1 MALKNNFADRLIA
14 EIDKKQNPSVV
25 GLDTSFAKLPD
36 FFRKD
41 FMGSYEL
48 AFQSASQAVYEFNK
62 KIIDAVYDIV
72 PCVKLQLAYYEELG
86 DYGMEAFRKT
96 ANYAKTRGLLVIA
109 DAKRNDIGT
118 TCKAYSS
125 AFLGETDIF
134 GSRRSVF
141 DTDCLTVNGYLGYE
155 GVEPFI
161 KDCEAFGKGIFV
173 LVKTSNPGSQEFQC
187 METASGLKIYQVM
200 GNLVATWG
208 KSLMGEEGYSSAG
221 AVVGATFP
229 DEAKVLRSA
238 MPDTIFL
245 VPGYGAQGGTAD
257 DVMPCFN
264 KDGLGAIVNSSR
276 KIIFAFQG
284 KNDDKNFADYA
295 RQAAIDMRE
304 DLRKALI
311 KEEIYRWN

>member
-1 MALKNNFADRLIA
+1 MALRNNFADRLIA
-14 EIDKKQNPSVV
+14 EIDRKQNPSVV
-25 GLDTSFAKLPD
+25 GLDTSFAKIPD
-36 FFRKD
+36 FFKKD
-41 FMGSYEL
+41 FMGSYEF

-72 PCVKLQLAYYEELG
+72 PCVKIQVAYYEELG
-86 DYGMEAFRKT
+86 SYGMEAFKKT
-96 ANYAKTRGLLVIA
+96 AYYAKTRGLLVIA

-134 GSRRSVF
+134 GVQRSVF

-161 KDCEAFGKGIFV
+161 RDCGTFGKGIFV

-187 METASGLKIYQVM
+187 LDTASGQKIYQVM
-200 GNLVATWG
+200 GNLVSDWG
-208 KSLMGEEGYSSAG
+208 KTLVGEEGYSSVG

-229 DEAKVLRSA
+229 EEAKVLRKA
-238 MPDTIFL
+238 MPGTIFL

-257 DVMPCFN
+257 DVVSSFN
-264 KDGLGAIVNSSR
+264 SDGLGAIVNSSR

-284 KNDDKNFADYA
+284 KGDDRNFADYA

-311 KEEIYRWN
+311 KEKIYRWN

>member
-1 MALKNNFADRLIA
+1 MKNNFADRLIA
-14 EIDKKQNPSVV
+14 EIDRKQNPSVV
-25 GLDTSFAKLPD
+25 GLDTSFAKLPE
-36 FFRKD
+36 FLRKD
-41 FMGSYEL
+41 FMGSYEF
-48 AFQSASQAVYEFNK
+48 AFQSAAQSVYEFNK
-62 KIIDAVYDIV
+62 KIIDAIYDIV

-86 DYGMEAFRKT
+86 SYGIEAFKKT
-96 ANYAKTRGLLVIA
+96 AYYAKTRGLLVIA

-134 GSRRSVF
+134 GAQRGVF
-141 DTDCLTVNGYLGYE
+141 DIDCLTVNGYLGYE

-161 KDCEAFGKGIFV
+161 KDCETFGKGIFV

-187 METASGLKIYQVM
+187 LDTASGLKIYQVM
-200 GNLVATWG
+200 GNLVSQWG
-208 KSLMGEEGYSSAG
+208 KSLIGDEGYSSVG

-229 DEAKVLRSA
+229 EEAKVLRTA

-264 KDGLGAIVNSSR
+264 RDGLGAIVNSSR

-284 KNDDKNFADYA
+284 KNDDMNFADYA

>member
-1 MALKNNFADRLIA
+1 
-14 EIDKKQNPSVV
+14 
-25 GLDTSFAKLPD
+25 
-36 FFRKD
+36 
-41 FMGSYEL
+41 
-48 AFQSASQAVYEFNK
+48 
-62 KIIDAVYDIV
+62 
-72 PCVKLQLAYYEELG
+72 
-86 DYGMEAFRKT
+86 
-96 ANYAKTRGLLVIA
+96 
-109 DAKRNDIGT
+109 
-118 TCKAYSS
+118 
-125 AFLGETDIF
+125 
-134 GSRRSVF
+134 
-141 DTDCLTVNGYLGYE
+141 
-155 GVEPFI
+155 
-161 KDCEAFGKGIFV
+161 
-173 LVKTSNPGSQEFQC
+173 
-187 METASGLKIYQVM
+187 M
-200 GNLVATWG
+200 GNLVAAWG
-208 KSLMGEEGYSSAG
+208 KSLIGDEGYSSVG

-238 MPDTIFL
+238 MPDTVFL